1 MSDLAGSDLTYQAVV
16 AEYFLGLRGGGLMLS
31 PLDQEL
37 VAEWEKRGLPVAVV
51 CRGLSRGL
59 EELVRRRAPGA
70 GAAAPRSLRA
80 LRFSVEEAWSEQQA
94 RSIGDAPPPPP
105 SETGFAA
112 ARLAAARARL
122 VEASQGAP
130 PAWAQGY
137 RAALAALDALAEL
150 GPVAPVASL
159 APVAAP
165 AALTGHPD
173 PRPGPT
179 LSQVEAAIAAADARL
194 LSAWLASLER
204 PRRAALG
211 PRLALRAG
219 PRGPGAS
226 RRAHRETLRLHLLD
240 AARGAGLT
248 CLRGSV

>member
-37 VAEWEKRGLPVAVV
+37 VAEWERRGLPVAVV

-70 GAAAPRSLRA
+70 GSAAPRSLRA

-122 VEASQGAP
+122 LEASQGAP

-137 RAALAALDALAEL
+137 RAALAEL
-150 GPVAPVASL
+150 GSLAPVASL
-159 APVAAP
+159 PELAAQ
-165 AALTGHPD
+165 AALNDHQ
-173 PRPGPT
+173 PGPT
-179 LSQVEAAIAAADARL
+179 LAQVEAAIAAADARL
-194 LSAWLASLER
+194 LSAWLASLDR
-204 PRRAALG
+204 PRRTALG

-219 PRGPGAS
+219 PRGRGSS
-226 RRAHRETLRLHLLD
+226 RSAHRETLRLHLLD

>member
-37 VAEWEKRGLPVAVV
+37 VAEWERRGLPVAVV

-70 GAAAPRSLRA
+70 GSAAPRSLRA

-94 RSIGDAPPPPP
+94 RSIGDAPPPP
-105 SETGFAA
+105 SETGFAT

-122 VEASQGAP
+122 LEAAEGAP
-130 PAWAQGY
+130 PAWAEGY
-137 RAALAALDALAEL
+137 RGALAALAALND
-150 GPVAPVASL
+150 
-159 APVAAP
+159 
-165 AALTGHPD
+165 
-173 PRPGPT
+173 RQPGPT
-179 LSQVEAAIAAADARL
+179 LANGPHPGPTLAQVEAAIAAADARL
-194 LSAWLASLER
+194 LSAWLASLDR

-211 PRLALRAG
+211 PRLSLRAG
-219 PRGPGAS
+219 PRGRGSS
-226 RRAHRETLRLHLLD
+226 RSAHRETLRLHLLD